1 MRVSE
6 DLINRQEYNFP
17 PDDIFSLF
25 CPGVKQTLPNCESR
39 VLLEVILKLNYLTKH
54 MHFSTFCL

>member
-25 CPGVKQTLPNCESR
+25 CPGVKQTLPNR
-39 VLLEVILKLNYLTKH
+39 VLLEVILKLNYLAKH
-54 MHFSTFCL
+54 MHFFFFLPLG